1 MTDNAV
7 VLAGTLA
14 YRGRRR
20 HKGGGTIEVTVGA
33 RTIPVFVPNV
43 ANDVWEAL
51 GTRGQPIRIVGKA
64 GGLGRLPLVIA
75 ESVTLG
81 TNAAPTNTVTITGAV
96 SFQRGNGL
104 GFISTS
110 DVSDELDHLFQSADG
125 PDITLG
131 QVMIYADG
139 ELDLEAYDGDEV
151 TVHGIMRDY
160 DFGER
165 PGAVPMVR
173 TVETS

>member
-1 MTDNAV
+1 MNDNAV
-7 VLAGTLA
+7 VLVGTLA
-14 YRGRRR
+14 YRERRR

-33 RTIPVFVPNV
+33 RTIPVLVPNI
-43 ANDVWEAL
+43 ANDIWEAL

-64 GGLGRLPLVIA
+64 GGLGSLPLVIA

-81 TNAAPTNTVTITGAV
+81 TNASPTNTVTITGAV
-96 SFQRGNGL
+96 SFQRGDEL

-110 DVSDELDHLFQSADG
+110 DVTGELDNLLQSADG

-131 QVMIYADG
+131 QVMIYADS
-139 ELDLEAYDGDEV
+139 ELDLQVHDGDEV

-165 PGAVPMVR
+165 PGAVPMIR
-173 TVETS
+173 SVETT